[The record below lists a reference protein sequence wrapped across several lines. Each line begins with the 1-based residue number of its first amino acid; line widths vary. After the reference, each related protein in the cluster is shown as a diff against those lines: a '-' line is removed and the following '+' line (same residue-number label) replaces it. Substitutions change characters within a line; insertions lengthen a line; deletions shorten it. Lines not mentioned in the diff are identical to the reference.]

1 MKLHVLIECSSEK
14 QASEWAD
21 TYGTAYVKGDNP
33 AKPFQVLGTE
43 EQKTAWSNMIIRNI
57 KLNELHQQWLI
68 NPNSV
73 SKEVNDMFAKAAQNT
88 AR

>member
-1 MKLHVLIECSSEK
+1 MRLHILIECSSEK
-14 QASEWAD
+14 QANEWAAK
-21 TYGTAYVKGDNP
+21 YGTAYVKGDNVY
-33 AKPFQVLGTE
+33 KPFQVLGTE
-43 EQKTAWSNMIIRNI
+43 DQKKAWDNMIIRNI

-73 SKEVNDMFAKAAQNT
+73 SKEVNDMFAKAAQNV